1 MKEKNKIVNSI
12 FIIMFIAILT
22 LPLLFFNHVEGK
34 FSAIE
39 NKTLAPKPELYL
51 ADGKLNASYVTEFE
65 NYFNDNIGF
74 KEEALAINILLK
86 YKLFGVLDIPN
97 WLLGEDDNFF
107 YTTDGEDIL
116 TYTGQ
121 NAFSEKRICNMATNL
136 GYMNEYF
143 EQQGCTTYNMFIPNK
158 EAIYDEFYDPNVY
171 HAGEGHL
178 DSLTEYMLGNTDMT
192 VVNIKDA
199 LMNQKEEQLYYKS
212 YDASH
217 WNMNGAFVGYQEL
230 MKEIKKD
237 HPDIKVLDKD
247 DFEVI
252 ETAFSGLMMY
262 YTDIKV
268 LHDNFSF
275 RDIIYEYNIKGG
287 VSLCYRCSSIK
298 WKRNK
303 SQS

>member
-158 EAIYDEFYDPNVY
+158 KR
-171 HAGEGHL
+171 L
-178 DSLTEYMLGNTDMT
+178 YMTSFMT
-192 VVNIKDA
+192 PMFTMRV
-199 LMNQKEEQLYYKS
+199 
-212 YDASH
+212 
-217 WNMNGAFVGYQEL
+217 
-230 MKEIKKD
+230 
-237 HPDIKVLDKD
+237 KV
-247 DFEVI
+247 I
-252 ETAFSGLMMY
+252 
-262 YTDIKV
+262 
-268 LHDNFSF
+268 
-275 RDIIYEYNIKGG
+275 
-287 VSLCYRCSSIK
+287 
-298 WKRNK
+298 
-303 SQS
+303 